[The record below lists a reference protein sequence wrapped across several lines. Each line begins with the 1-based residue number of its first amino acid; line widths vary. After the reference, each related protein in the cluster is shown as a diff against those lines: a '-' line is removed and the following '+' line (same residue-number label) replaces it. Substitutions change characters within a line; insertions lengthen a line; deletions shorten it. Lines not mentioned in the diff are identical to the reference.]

1 MKSIIKS
8 IIRTISLI
16 KTFFYCIKERIPF
29 NSTWR
34 IDGGIII
41 VQPRFYQKKGYL
53 RIGDYFH
60 AQSNI
65 RDNTFG
71 IIQKVLIRY
80 QPGATIT
87 IGDYTGI
94 SGGTISASNNITIG
108 NHVMIG
114 SGTVICDSDSH
125 PIKIKDRDAP
135 SKTQNAPIIID
146 DYVFIGARSII
157 LKGVHIGKGTV
168 VGAGSIVTKD
178 IPANVI
184 AAGNPCKIIKQIE
197 NNDIV

>member
-1 MKSIIKS
+1 MKQLIRS
-8 IIRTISLI
+8 IIRGFNTLR
-16 KTFFYCIKERIPF
+16 TLFYCIKEKIPF
-29 NSTWR
+29 DSTWR

-41 VQPRFYQKKGYL
+41 VQPHFWQKKGKL
-53 RIGDYFH
+53 QIGNHFH

-80 QPGATIT
+80 QPGATIK

-94 SGGTISASNNITIG
+94 SGGTISASNSIIIG

-114 SGTVICDSDSH
+114 SGAVISDSDSH
-125 PIKIKDRDAP
+125 PIKISDRNIPA
-135 SKTQNAPIIID
+135 KTKTAPIIID

-168 VGAGSIVTKD
+168 IGAGSVVTKNL
-178 IPANVI
+178 PANVI
-184 AAGNPCKIIKQIE
+184 AAGNPCKIIKEIE
-197 NNDIV
+197 NDNTI